1 MCKANLLYRM
11 QAKPDKIK
19 KKNKKKGKENKKNY
33 RKEGSEPLIVHIHSD
48 SYVCDNESYKS
59 L

>member
-19 KKNKKKGKENKKNY
+19 KKNKKKGKENKKIKE
-33 RKEGSEPLIVHIHSD
+33 RKDL
-48 SYVCDNESYKS
+48 N